1 MIRFTLLLLLV
12 VSSYAFYKFSSMN
25 TTTIQEE
32 VLLSKPTYTARNLK
46 TTIFNEKGIPYKTLF
61 TKNLEHYKFID
72 LTDLSNITFSYT
84 IETDEDSKSKNSSIP
99 RETWTIVS
107 DYGVL
112 DGNDRL
118 TLRSNVKA
126 TTDKKDSIINT
137 IESDYLEI
145 DFGVSEVRT
154 PSKVYL
160 KGNQL
165 YNYGYNLKGNFK
177 TNNYSLLKGC
187 HAKYE
192 IKNN

>member
-1 MIRFTLLLLLV
+1 
-12 VSSYAFYKFSSMN
+12 MN